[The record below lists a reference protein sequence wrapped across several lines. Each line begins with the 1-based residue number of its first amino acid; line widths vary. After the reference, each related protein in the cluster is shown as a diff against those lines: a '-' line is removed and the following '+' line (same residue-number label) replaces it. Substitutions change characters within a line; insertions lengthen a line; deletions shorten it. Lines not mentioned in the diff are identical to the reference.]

1 MKPDAIGT
9 TVIHSV
15 THVATVITL
24 CDSCLA
30 SVHTCFFY
38 DCHCVCVRR
47 YTHEVVT
54 LWYRAPEI
62 LLGSRHYS
70 VPVDMWSVGTIMAE
84 MHNKAPLFP
93 GKGDLVSVVALL

>member
-1 MKPDAIGT
+1 MQSYTLRLILQLLL
-9 TVIHSV
+9 HSV
-15 THVATVITL
+15 THVL
-24 CDSCLA
+24 H
-30 SVHTCFFY
+30 HTCFFY
-38 DCHCVCVRR
+38 DYHCARVRR